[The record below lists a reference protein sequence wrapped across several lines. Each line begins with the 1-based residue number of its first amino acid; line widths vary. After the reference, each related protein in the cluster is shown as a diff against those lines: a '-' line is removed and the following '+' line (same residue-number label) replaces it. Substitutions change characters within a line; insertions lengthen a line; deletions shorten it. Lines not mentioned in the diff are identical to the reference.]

1 MVITMNEPPRPFYQ
15 TSSQPS
21 PGGSTSFLPPL
32 QKIWEQNRA
41 RGIVPRWAGKLDDTP
56 ELRAEFLL
64 GASLMGYELVDL
76 GNPDAIAALAL
87 MDPPRLPLQPQQL
100 LVADAINAGLKR
112 NAIEMPRRSS
122 KSTTI
127 FMLLLGRCASRPGY
141 RVTFS
146 AQTGTAGT
154 EMFEEWVKDGLDYV
168 QPPADADLAPWMRGT
183 RPRYTKVEQRQ
194 LALFG
199 EVLAPVEDEPRSLN
213 SSGRTFSTRV
223 GNSRPGI
230 RFDNHST
237 FRILKPEAGAYRG
250 KAADVS
256 WLDEAQEIDPSEGN
270 SIIAGVLPLQDTR
283 PGAQIIVSGTA
294 GEAKAGPFWLFLERL
309 RKGDPALGGVD
320 FAAPSDTDWED
331 VEDEE
336 RAMQLVK
343 QNHPGVGTL
352 TTMEV
357 MRDNYRDPTM
367 GKPQWARE
375 YLSMWPD
382 VGQLS
387 VITAADWDATALEKW
402 PDRPNRVAFGLDIKP
417 GGGAVSAIAAAWRDR
432 DGLAYI
438 EIVYHEPGTAWIP
451 ARSQYLTRE
460 RYKGSSV
467 AFDKISEGEATYL
480 ATRYIHPRP
489 KFMMQTWSE
498 TAAGCVTFMRELE
511 GGTLRHYAA
520 QGSLNGAVMV
530 AKKREIRGNDRG
542 VWIFTADPG
551 QDVTPLLAA
560 VRALRNW
567 DQHFARVGQAEE
579 VGIISA

>member
-1 MVITMNEPPRPFYQ
+1 MVTMTEQMRPFFE
-15 TSSQPS
+15 TLVLPS
-21 PGGSTSFLPPL
+21 PGGSTTYLPPL
-32 QKIWEQNRA
+32 KKTWERNRA
-41 RGIVPRWAGKLDDTP
+41 LGIEPRWVGKLDDSL
-56 ELRAEFLL
+56 ELRSEFLM

-76 GNPDAIAALAL
+76 TDAEAVAALAR
-87 MDPPRLPLQPQQL
+87 MDPPRMALQPQQL
-100 LVADAINAGLKR
+100 LVADAINGGVKR

-122 KSTTI
+122 KSTTL
-127 FMLLLGRCASRPGY
+127 FMLLLGRCAMRPGY

-168 QPPADADLAPWMRGT
+168 QPPADSGMAPWMRGA
-183 RPRYTKVEQRQ
+183 RPRHNKVEQRQ

-199 EVLAPVEDEPRSLN
+199 EILAPAFEEPLSLN

-270 SIIAGVLPLQDTR
+270 AIIAGVLPLQDTR

-294 GEAKAGPFWLFLERL
+294 GQAKAGPFWLFLERL

-320 FAAPSDTDWED
+320 FAAPAATTWEE
-331 VEDEE
+331 VEDETQ
-336 RAMQLVK
+336 AMELV
-343 QNHPGVGTL
+343 QGNHPGVGTL
-352 TTMEV
+352 TTMDV
-357 MRDNYRDPTM
+357 MRDNYNDPTM

-382 VGQLS
+382 VGQVS
-387 VITAADWDATALEKW
+387 VIDATLWDATALERW
-402 PDRPNRVAFGLDIKP
+402 PDRPNRVAFGMDIKP
-417 GGGAVSAIAAAWRDR
+417 GGGSVAAICAAWRDR
-432 DGLAYI
+432 DGLAYV
-438 EIVYHEPGTAWIP
+438 EVVDHQPGTAWIP
-451 ARSQYLTRE
+451 SRAQYLTRD
-460 RYKGSSV
+460 RYRGASV
-467 AFDKISEGEATYL
+467 AFDKISEGEATYI

-489 KFMMQTWSE
+489 KLQIQTWSE
-498 TAAGCVTFMRELE
+498 TAAGCVTFMRDLE
-511 GGTLRHYAA
+511 AGTLRHSAM
-520 QGSLNGAVMV
+520 QGALNGAVMV

-542 VWIFTADPG
+542 VWIFTAE
-551 QDVTPLLAA
+551 QSADVTTLLAA

-567 DQHFARVGQAEE
+567 DQHYARNESAEQT
-579 VGIISA
+579 GIISA

>member
-1 MVITMNEPPRPFYQ
+1 M
-15 TSSQPS
+15 
-21 PGGSTSFLPPL
+21 
-32 QKIWEQNRA
+32 
-41 RGIVPRWAGKLDDTP
+41 
-56 ELRAEFLL
+56 RAEFLL

-76 GNPDAIAALAL
+76 SDTAYIDELAL
-87 MDPPRLPLQPQQL
+87 MDPPRMPLQPQQL
-100 LVADAINAGLKR
+100 LVADAINAGTKR

-122 KSTTI
+122 KSTTL

-168 QPPADADLAPWMRGT
+168 QPPADADLAPWMRG
-183 RPRYTKVEQRQ
+183 PRALHTKAESRQ
-194 LALFG
+194 IALFG
-199 EVLAPVEDEPRSLN
+199 EVLGPVDLDEGPRSLN
-213 SSGRTFSTRV
+213 SSGRTFTTRV

-320 FAAPSDTDWED
+320 FAAPVTTDWDEI
-331 VEDEE
+331 EDEAQ
-336 RAMQLVK
+336 AMALVK
-343 QNHPGVGTL
+343 ANHPGVDTL
-352 TTMEV
+352 TTMDV

-387 VITAADWDATALEKW
+387 VITAADWDATALEQW
-402 PDRPNRVAFGLDIKP
+402 PDRPKRVAFGMDIKP
-417 GGGAVSAIAAAWRDR
+417 GGGAVAAICAAWRDR

-438 EIVYHEPGTAWIP
+438 EVVDHQPGTAWLVP
-451 ARSQYLTRE
+451 RMQYLTRE
-460 RYKGSSV
+460 RYRGSSV
-467 AFDKISEGEATYL
+467 AFDKISEGEATYV
-480 ATRYIHPRP
+480 ASRYAHPRA
-489 KFMMQTWSE
+489 KLQIQTWSE

-511 GGTLRHYAA
+511 AGTLRHYAA
-520 QGSLNGAVMV
+520 QGALNGAVMI

-542 VWIFTADPG
+542 VWIFTAEQQ
-551 QDVTPLLAA
+551 QDVTTLLAA

-567 DQHFARVGQAEE
+567 DQHYARPEAAEQT
-579 VGIISA
+579 GIISA